1 MIVRTG
7 AAATSIATAAV
18 AAIAQDKGA
27 MVTVQPT
34 VWHVLGYGFQAG
46 PMIAALVACFA
57 VRFYVVQKD
66 YPTHRWSLDVPIS
79 ALVMMFTAA
88 AVIRLQPDPIVALMY
103 GTGLGVLGAG
113 IIALAKK
120 YVERA
125 LAAMGLSDS
134 KD

>member
-1 MIVRTG
+1 MIARG
-7 AAATSIATAAV
+7 LAATATIATTTV

-27 MVTVQPT
+27 IVTMQPT

-57 VRFYVVQKD
+57 VRFYSIQKD
-66 YPTHRWSLDVPIS
+66 YPTYRWSLDVPIS
-79 ALVMMFTAA
+79 ALALMFSAG
-88 AVIRLQPDPIVALMY
+88 AVIRVQPDPILALVW
-103 GTGLGVLGAG
+103 GTGFGVLGAG

-120 YVERA
+120 YVDRA
-125 LAAMGLSDS
+125 LAAMGLSDV